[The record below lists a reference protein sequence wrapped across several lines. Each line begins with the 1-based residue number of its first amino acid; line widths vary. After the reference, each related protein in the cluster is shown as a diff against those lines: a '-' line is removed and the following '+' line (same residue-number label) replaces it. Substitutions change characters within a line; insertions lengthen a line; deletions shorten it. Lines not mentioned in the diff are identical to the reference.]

1 MKTKKKD
8 NKIFK
13 IFSIVFFVV
22 AVIDALI
29 GLYSFISTISAYTSQ
44 GYALGE
50 VLKYL
55 IPSQVVPTVIE
66 PLFIFAGIGL
76 ILLGINNLLSE
87 KTEEE
92 EVLIADE
99 GSIVYESIKDEEVE
113 DIQKSENDED
123 VLETEDSN
131 DIVENVV
138 ESESDEEKE
147 SNENN

>member
-1 MKTKKKD
+1 M
-8 NKIFK
+8 
-13 IFSIVFFVV
+13 
-22 AVIDALI
+22 
-29 GLYSFISTISAYTSQ
+29 
-44 GYALGE
+44 
-50 VLKYL
+50 
-55 IPSQVVPTVIE
+55 
-66 PLFIFAGIGL
+66 